1 MKIAV
6 LSDVHGFSIALDRV
20 LADIASEP
28 DIDQIIIA
36 GDLVEGGPDPV
47 GSLDALRASGAV
59 LLQGN
64 TDRDLAASARDSRH
78 FAFAAGLLG
87 EVDLRFLG
95 ELPYSHRVSPP
106 GGTAPDDDL
115 LVVHANP
122 YDPDRAIAPH
132 TSVAQVTDL
141 IGDTRAA
148 VIAFGHIHIA
158 YIRQLDQMTLI
169 DVSAVGNP
177 KDGDL
182 RSKWGLITWS
192 ENSLSWSVELRYV
205 PYPLEE
211 TIEQFEGSNYP
222 KASNVIAKL
231 RQASYVDWP

>member
-20 LADIASEP
+20 LADIAREP
-28 DIDQIIIA
+28 DIDQIIVA

-47 GSLDALRASGAV
+47 GSLDTLRASGAI

-87 EVDLRFLG
+87 DNNLRFLG
-95 ELPYSHRVSPP
+95 DLPFSHRISPP
-106 GGTAPDDDL
+106 GGTAPDADL

-122 YDPDRAIAPH
+122 YDLDRPIAPH

-141 IGDTRAA
+141 IGETRAA

-182 RSKWGLITWS
+182 RSKWGLISWS
-192 ENSLSWSVELRYV
+192 PDARRWSVELRFV

-211 TIEQFEGSNYP
+211 TIEQINACNYP
-222 KASNVIAKL
+222 KASNAIAKL
-231 RQASYVDWP
+231 RLASYVNWP